1 MLRLIAL
8 ASRKFRRGATEIV
21 DVRARIG
28 LLAKVVLLLG
38 ISLMIAGVAWRGISI
53 ENIERIWNNL
63 LARPSGP
70 LKFRFILQPT
80 MAAIIAIREGLY
92 DARSGRSPF
101 AWTILTNAGERAG
114 RLREG
119 INATAKILLF
129 GLVMDTIY
137 QIIVFKAFY
146 PYEALIIPVLLAFV
160 PYVVIR
166 GLTSRI
172 ARKFHPNRNEAGAE
186 PSN

>member
-1 MLRLIAL
+1 M
-8 ASRKFRRGATEIV
+8 TE
-21 DVRARIG
+21 ARTQMG
-28 LLAKVVLLLG
+28 LLAKVVVIIG
-38 ISLMIAGVAWRGISI
+38 ILLMIVGVVWHGISI
-53 ENIERIWNNL
+53 ETIERAWDNL

-80 MAAIIAIREGLY
+80 MAAIIAIREGIA

-101 AWTILTNAGERAG
+101 AWTILSNASERGG

-119 INATAKILLF
+119 LNATAKIILF

-146 PYEALIIPVLLAFV
+146 PYEALIIAVLLAFV
-160 PYVVIR
+160 PYLVIR
-166 GLTSRI
+166 GLALRI
-172 ARKFHPNRNEAGAE
+172 ARRYRAHTENLVNG
-186 PSN
+186 NG